1 MPPSAASADG
11 DATVRHR
18 SVTALVGAGGPGIV
32 PDREAAWSLLAE
44 PWDVLVIGGGITGA
58 SLHAEATRRGLRS
71 LLLEGRDFASG
82 ASGHSGQLV
91 HGGMRYL
98 RQGRVAMTRAL
109 LQERDRLLTTH
120 PGLIEP
126 LSFVLP
132 TYRDRAMDRVKY
144 GLGVRLYDVLRGHR
158 RSWRRLAADEVA
170 ARIPGVRA
178 QGLDGGFLYGDA
190 VTDDARLVLWQ
201 LRVAAQGGG
210 VALNHARVERL
221 RRDRRGAVV
230 GAEVVDSRTGASAA
244 VRATVVVNATGA
256 EADALRCPSASSRRL
271 RPIRGTHLVISRQRF
286 PLESA
291 IGYRHPATGRYQY
304 MLPWDDVVLVGTTDV
319 DVDTHSEAD
328 GAVRAT
334 AAEIEHLLEGIQ
346 YCVPGASIGRC
357 DLVASYA
364 GVRPVADQRGGDPSQ
379 ASRQSV
385 VWEEDGLLT
394 VISGKLTG
402 FHSVVAEAM
411 GRIAPGRAPLAGADA
426 GSVGGDDRHRDLAP
440 PAGVTAEGWRRVVGR
455 HGADATAVVAAAW
468 PGELAVVPGTRT
480 LWVELRWGARAEGV
494 EHLDDLLLRRTRVG
508 MQRPAEAAADPRLEA
523 ICRAELGWDSERW
536 TAELS
541 RYQALWTRNYS
552 PSQ

>member
-1 MPPSAASADG
+1 M
-11 DATVRHR
+11 
-18 SVTALVGAGGPGIV
+18 TAPVGTGGPGIV
-32 PDREAAWSLLAE
+32 PDREAAWACLAE

-98 RQGRVAMTRAL
+98 SHGRVAMTRTL
-109 LQERDRLLTTH
+109 LRERDRLLATH

-132 TYRDRAMDRVKY
+132 TYRDRVLDRVKY
-144 GLGVRLYDVLRGHR
+144 GFGVRMYDLLRGHR

-170 ARIPGVRA
+170 ERVPGVRD

-190 VTDDARLVLWQ
+190 VTDDARLVLRQ

-210 VALNHARVERL
+210 VALNHVRVERV

-230 GAEVVDSRTGASAA
+230 GAEVVDGRTGASAA
-244 VRATVVVNATGA
+244 VHAAVVVNATGA
-256 EADALRCPSASSRRL
+256 DADTLRRLPASAARL
-271 RPIRGTHLVISRQRF
+271 RPIRGTHLVLSRQRF
-286 PLESA
+286 PLQSA
-291 IGYRHPATGRYQY
+291 IGYRHPATGRHQY

-319 DVDTHSEAD
+319 DGGSEGD

-334 AAEIEHLLEGIQ
+334 AAEIAQLLEGIQ
-346 YCVPGASIGRC
+346 HCVPGASIGRG

-364 GVRPVADQRGGDPSQ
+364 GVRPVADQGSGDPSR

-402 FHSVVAEAM
+402 FQAVIAEAM
-411 GRIAPGRAPLAGADA
+411 RRIAPRLAPGAGAGA
-426 GSVGGDDRHRDLAP
+426 GRVGGRLGDADRHGDLAP
-440 PAGVTAEGWRRVVGR
+440 PAGVTAEGWRRLVGR
-455 HGADATAVVAAAW
+455 HGAEAAAVVAAAG
-468 PGELAVVPGTRT
+468 PGELTMVPGTRT
-480 LWVELRWGARAEGV
+480 LWVELRWSARAEGV
-494 EHLDDLLLRRTRVG
+494 EHLDDLLLRRTRIG
-508 MQRPAEAAADPRLEA
+508 MQRPAEAAADPRLAA
-523 ICRAELGWDSERW
+523 ICRAELGWDAARW

-541 RYQALWTRNYS
+541 RYQTLWTRNYA

>member
-1 MPPSAASADG
+1 
-11 DATVRHR
+11 
-18 SVTALVGAGGPGIV
+18 
-32 PDREAAWSLLAE
+32 
-44 PWDVLVIGGGITGA
+44 
-58 SLHAEATRRGLRS
+58 
-71 LLLEGRDFASG
+71 
-82 ASGHSGQLV
+82 
-91 HGGMRYL
+91 
-98 RQGRVAMTRAL
+98 
-109 LQERDRLLTTH
+109 
-120 PGLIEP
+120 
-126 LSFVLP
+126 
-132 TYRDRAMDRVKY
+132 
-144 GLGVRLYDVLRGHR
+144 
-158 RSWRRLAADEVA
+158 
-170 ARIPGVRA
+170 VRA
-178 QGLDGGFLYGDA
+178 EGLDGGFLYGDA

-210 VALNHARVERL
+210 VAHNHARVERL

-256 EADALRCPSASSRRL
+256 EADALRRPSSSAPRL
-271 RPIRGTHLVISRQRF
+271 RPIRGTHLVLSRQRF

-319 DVDTHSEAD
+319 DVDVDVDGGGEGD

-346 YCVPGASIGRC
+346 HCVPGASIGRG

-364 GVRPVADQRGGDPSQ
+364 GVRPVADHRGGDPSK

-411 GRIAPGRAPLAGADA
+411 GRIAPGRAPLADA
-426 GSVGGDDRHRDLAP
+426 GPGSVGANVGRSVGGDDRHRDLAP

-455 HGADATAVVAAAW
+455 HGADATAVVAAAG

-523 ICRAELGWDSERW
+523 ICRSELGWDSERW